1 MNMQLQDYWLRFFI
15 CRKFGVRIVI
25 HFSTKMEFW
34 FANPSIIWST
44 WMTIVGK
51 MLDLFIL
58 PENMWT
64 SPKKEKFVCLTAPI
78 AKLFQFY
85 GTKCLNPFFFL
96 LSTLIFF
103 SPNSFASFDPD
114 PDPVSSTDLL
124 VLFVAMNTSKN
135 FSVKNLNNIHQR
147 MMKLNHYYEVY
158 CLRIMM
164 A

>member
-1 MNMQLQDYWLRFFI
+1 MHDFFNPFI
-15 CRKFGVRIVI
+15 GRIGLSKI
-25 HFSTKMEFW
+25 QFLTKMKFW
-34 FANPSIIWST
+34 FADPSVIWST
-44 WMTIVGK
+44 WLPIVRK
-51 MLDLFIL
+51 MLDLLIL
-58 PENMWT
+58 PGNMWT
-64 SPKKEKFVCLTAPI
+64 SPKKKTSLN
-78 AKLFQFY
+78 KLFFSETLSFY
-85 GTKCLNPFFFL
+85 GTKCLNPFFL
-96 LSTLIFF
+96 SPSTLIFF

-135 FSVKNLNNIHQR
+135 FSVKNLKNIHQR

>member
-1 MNMQLQDYWLRFFI
+1 
-15 CRKFGVRIVI
+15 
-25 HFSTKMEFW
+25 MEFW

-78 AKLFQFY
+78 AKLFQLY

-103 SPNSFASFDPD
+103 SPNSIDSLD
-114 PDPVSSTDLL
+114 PDPVFSVSSSSSTDLL
-124 VLFVAMNTSKN
+124 VRFVAMNTSKN
-135 FSVKNLNNIHQR
+135 FSARIFFLYYFHYRITTRK
-147 MMKLNHYYEVY
+147 HYYEVY

-164 A
+164 ALQSIPLDVLLLGQFQKYSG